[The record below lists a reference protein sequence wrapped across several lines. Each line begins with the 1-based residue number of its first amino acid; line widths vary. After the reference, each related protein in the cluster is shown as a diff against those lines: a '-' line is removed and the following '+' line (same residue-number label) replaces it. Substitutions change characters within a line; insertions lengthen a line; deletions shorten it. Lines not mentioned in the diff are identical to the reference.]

1 MAKAAGKLQKK
12 YWGAA
17 AVLVIRP
24 MTEIYQQVAAL
35 SKRLRPSLVTQILAI
50 SNEVTGN
57 ERRCRERRFRSMLD
71 LAAEVL
77 AALLLTRR
85 GLSRLPGMSRVGR
98 EIQMAGSKWDRHWPM
113 PATLCEAAPLF
124 PSPFCAPVGTF
135 RYDKDVRY
143 HANGFRTAPGFVS
156 QGLKTVVSFTW
167 FLPEPNEPRR

>member
-57 ERRCRERRFRSMLD
+57 EK
-71 LAAEVL
+71 A
-77 AALLLTRR
+77 
-85 GLSRLPGMSRVGR
+85 LPGATISFH
-98 EIQMAGSKWDRHWPM
+98 AGP
-113 PATLCEAAPLF
+113 C
-124 PSPFCAPVGTF
+124 G
-135 RYDKDVRY
+135 
-143 HANGFRTAPGFVS
+143 
-156 QGLKTVVSFTW
+156 
-167 FLPEPNEPRR
+167 